1 MSRQSFLNTRLN
13 RPILHSIIAVLLAGF
28 ISGTGWGK
36 VYYLT
41 LHTALEL
48 AGKTNPDIVKTKI
61 NLQSAEALYKANRAD
76 LYPSMRLDLVS
87 PNYSES
93 LNEQYVYNSVT
104 NSYGWKWMPTGDYR
118 YQGTV
123 YVEQKLPT
131 GGEMNLSSMF
141 YKRDFFIGS
150 STDSLETE
158 YSNVMQFSIEQPL
171 LQPNSVRS
179 LRRKSSLDY
188 QSAKLNSEIKR
199 RDLDYIIAVAY
210 YNLVRAEKRL
220 KLERE
225 DYARWESSVQTALAK
240 NAAGL
245 IPEVEVLKLQVEL
258 ARREGGL
265 STTMGS
271 YLDRSDELKVALGLE
286 LTDSLAL
293 SPDIERID
301 YNTGLPEEA
310 VARRQEIIQSEIGIE
325 KSEIDYR
332 QVKGSYGINAYLQA
346 YYLFDAKE
354 PELDMLSDSYER
366 DRGLSLTFSIPMLDW
381 KQAKHTIESAELDLR
396 LKKYDFEQLKKDF
409 LIDLKQAA
417 RSVESTKAKLG
428 SSELA
433 GDLAER
439 SYAITLSR
447 FESGAVT
454 STDLIDAQV
463 SLNLARHELLD
474 SVIDYNIAVIK
485 YKTLFFPEITSGE
498 SK

>member
-1 MSRQSFLNTRLN
+1 MSKLSLLNTIISRLFV
-13 RPILHSIIAVLLAGF
+13 HSGIAVLLGG
-28 ISGTGWGK
+28 IICGTGWGK

-41 LHTALEL
+41 LDSALEL
-48 AGKTNPDIVKTKI
+48 AGKANPDIVKTKI
-61 NLQSAEALYKANRAD
+61 NLQTAEALYKANRAD
-76 LYPSMRLDLVS
+76 LYPSLRLDLIS

-93 LNEQYVYNSVT
+93 LSEQYVYNSVS

-123 YVEQKLPT
+123 YVEQKLPS
-131 GGEMNLSSMF
+131 GGEFNLSSMF
-141 YKRDFFIGS
+141 YKRDYFIGS

-158 YSNVMQFSIEQPL
+158 YSNIMQFSIEQPL
-171 LQPNSVRS
+171 FQPNSVRS

-225 DYARWESSVQTALAK
+225 DYARWGSSVETALAK
-240 NAAGL
+240 YSAGL

-258 ARREGGL
+258 ARREGNL
-265 STTMGS
+265 STS
-271 YLDRSDELKVALGLE
+271 LANYLDRADELKVALGLE

-293 SPDIERID
+293 SPDIGKIA
-301 YNTGLPEEA
+301 YEA
-310 VARRQEIIQSEIGIE
+310 GSPSKAAAKRQELLQSEIGIE
-325 KSEIDYR
+325 KSDINYR
-332 QVKGSYGINAYLQA
+332 EVKGSHGVNAYLQA